1 MYVIRYESYS
11 KSIHLHLFVTENFHF
26 IFHSSIMILARIF
39 HLTRQLFVNGT
50 SVCRPRGTK
59 RIFFQR
65 NPGYLIASLTSLKFS
80 DCCHFYDR
88 ITSLQ
93 RGRRTLKFDW
103 RTRLA
108 EGGYK
113 DCALIPFST
122 SPFIEQHLYYRR
134 CDLTICWEQ
143 SVILS

>member
-1 MYVIRYESYS
+1 M
-11 KSIHLHLFVTENFHF
+11 HLFVRKTGETSISYFYHDLGPYIPFN
-26 IFHSSIMILARIF
+26 SSIVRTA
-39 HLTRQLFVNGT
+39 HLCLSAEGEYKEN
-50 SVCRPRGTK
+50 
-59 RIFFQR
+59 FFQR

-93 RGRRTLKFDW
+93 GGRRLKFDW

-134 CDLTICWEQ
+134 CDLTI
-143 SVILS
+143 